1 MIFVNLMT
9 ADRDPRANYSMLPD
23 SHLPSPLVFE
33 RKQQTFPFYLNGQSV
48 Q

>member
-9 ADRDPRANYSMLPD
+9 ADRDPRASYSTLPN

-33 RKQQTFPFYLNGQSV
+33 RKQLTFPFHLNGDSV
-48 Q
+48 K